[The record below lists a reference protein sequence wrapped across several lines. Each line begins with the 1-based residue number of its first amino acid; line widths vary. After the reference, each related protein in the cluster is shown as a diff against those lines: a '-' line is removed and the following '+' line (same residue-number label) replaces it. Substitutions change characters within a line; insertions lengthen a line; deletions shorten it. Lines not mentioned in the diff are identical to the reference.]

1 MSLYDDERYT
11 WRETYFVLIDDLR
24 RRPRLDELRR
34 ELQPQFQ
41 TLKILDGSANPER
54 RLRTLTVASYED
66 HSALEIVFRQGT
78 GITAEIDALI
88 RTIERSCSLKERHR
102 LRSAKKWVAKLDV
115 LHFEQTAGTAAF
127 GVVKL
132 PVLKFQS
139 PRSDA
144 EQREYFSAKR
154 GTDRL
159 DDRAAQRTGPFARR
173 PQFRFDP
180 DSYGNCL
187 AGGSGDE
194 YARELDQLEIT
205 PEDSGMFERVDP
217 DTLLFVLQTLCR
229 LTGGIAIDPASGVI
243 IDN

>member
-1 MSLYDDERYT
+1 MSLYDDDRYT

-24 RRPRLDELRR
+24 WRPRLDELRR
-34 ELQPQFQ
+34 ELQPQRQ
-41 TLKILDGSANPER
+41 TLRILDGKANPEG
-54 RLRTLTVASYED
+54 RLRTLTIASYED
-66 HSALEIVFRQGT
+66 HSALEIVFRQGS
-78 GITAEIDALI
+78 GITAEMDVLI
-88 RTIERSCSLKERHR
+88 RTVEKGCSPKERHR
-102 LRSAKKWVAKLDV
+102 LHSTKQWVARLDV

-144 EQREYFSAKR
+144 GHRNSFSTKR
-154 GTDRL
+154 GNDRQN
-159 DDRAAQRTGPFARR
+159 DRTSPKTGAIVRR
-173 PQFRFDP
+173 PQFQFDP
-180 DSYGNCL
+180 DSYDNCL
-187 AGGSGDE
+187 AGGSGE
-194 YARELDQLEIT
+194 AYARELDRLEIN